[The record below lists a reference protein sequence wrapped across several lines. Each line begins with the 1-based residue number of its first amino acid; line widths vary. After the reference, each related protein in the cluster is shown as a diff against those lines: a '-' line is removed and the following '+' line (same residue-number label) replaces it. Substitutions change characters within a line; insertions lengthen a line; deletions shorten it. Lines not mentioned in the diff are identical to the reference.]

1 MASESLAVQ
10 PATESAHCEH
20 HGAYERNV
28 VEIMGRTLRGG
39 CQKCAV
45 QARLEQ
51 EERDRAEEARKQHAA
66 LAKRLDAALIPYRFQ
81 DRTFDSYTAKTPGQ
95 NKALFLCRDFADK
108 FKEHHAAGRC
118 MILSGKPGTGKTHL
132 AVAIA
137 NQLLH
142 ETKALCVYRTV
153 GSMLSYIKGSY
164 DSNEYSEADA
174 IKSLVKPHLL
184 ILDEIGATKPS
195 EFELAMLFNVINGRY
210 EQQLPTIIIS
220 NLPPAEI
227 GAAMGERCLDRL
239 REGGG
244 IAIAFDW
251 ESARREIKA

>member
-10 PATESAHCEH
+10 PATESAHCEQ

-28 VEIMGRTLRGG
+28 IEILGRTMRGG
-39 CQKCAV
+39 CQQCA
-45 QARLEQ
+45 A
-51 EERDRAEEARKQHAA
+51 EERQRQDERERAEVARREQAE
-66 LAKRLDAALIPYRFQ
+66 LAKRLDSALIPYRFQ
-81 DRTFDSYTAKTPGQ
+81 DRAFDGYTAKTPAQ
-95 NKALFLCRDFADK
+95 KKALSVCRDYADR
-108 FKEHHAAGRC
+108 FREHHAAGRC
-118 MILSGKPGTGKTHL
+118 LILSGKPGTGKTHL

-142 ETKALCVYRTV
+142 TTGAVCVYRTV
-153 GSMLSYIKGSY
+153 GAMLSYIKGSY
-164 DSNEYSEADA
+164 DGNEYSEADA
-174 IKSLVKPHLL
+174 IKSLVSPHLL

-244 IAIAFDW
+244 IAVAFDW
-251 ESARREIKA
+251 ESMRREIKA